1 MPPTRNRRGDRSR
14 NTRPGKPRQTGRPQ
28 DLVRRTA
35 FDVIRA
41 VETRDAYANLLLPT
55 RLRDRGLTGRD
66 AALATELTYGT
77 LRGRGL
83 YDAVLALCSDRE
95 LRRVDGPLLDV
106 LRLGAHQILATRI
119 PPHAAVG
126 TAVELARSVSGPG
139 QAKFA
144 NAVLRKVASRDLDAW
159 LAIVAP
165 ADADTTTRLSIAHS
179 HPKWIVSALRD
190 ALGSD
195 RNEIDAL
202 LAADNARPRV
212 TLIARPGRATL
223 DELYDAGAEPAPYS
237 PYAAVLPE
245 GDPAGIDAVRDGR
258 AAVQDEASQMVAL
271 ALTAVPVDGRDAR
284 WADLCA
290 GPGGKAG
297 LLSALATERD
307 ARLLAADVQPHRAG
321 LVTRAVDDRA
331 GVVVAD
337 GTAPAWR
344 PGAFDRVMVDA
355 PCTGLGALRRRP
367 EARWRRGPEAVAE
380 LGQLQRKL
388 LASALDSV
396 RPGGVVAYVTC
407 SPHLAETRVVVDDV
421 LRSRDDVERLN
432 APDVLASAAHDLTGL
447 GEGPYAQFW
456 PHRHGTDAMFL
467 ALLRRT

>member
-1 MPPTRNRRGDRSR
+1 MPPARNRRHTQNR
-14 NTRPGKPRQTGRPQ
+14 RPGGPRKTGRPQ

-41 VETRDAYANLLLPT
+41 VETRDAYANLLLPS

-77 LRGRGL
+77 LRGRGT

-95 LRRVDGPLLDV
+95 LRRIDAPLLDV

-119 PPHAAVG
+119 PPHAAVA
-126 TAVELARSVSGPG
+126 TTVELARSVSGPG

-144 NAVLRKVASRDLDAW
+144 NAVLRKVAGRDLDAW

-165 ADADTTTRLSIAHS
+165 ADADTLTRLSIAHS

-190 ALGSD
+190 AVGAA
-195 RNEIDAL
+195 EIEDL
-202 LAADNARPRV
+202 LAADNDRPRV
-212 TLIARPGRATL
+212 TLIARPGRATVQ
-223 DELYDAGAEPAPYS
+223 ELHEAGAKPAPYS
-237 PYAAVLPE
+237 PYAAILGE
-245 GDPAGIDAVRDGR
+245 GDPADITAVRDGR

-271 ALTAVPVDGRDAR
+271 ALTEAPLDGPDAR

-297 LLSALATERD
+297 LLSGLATQRD
-307 ARLLAADVQPHRAG
+307 ARLLAADIQPHRAG
-321 LVTRAVDDRA
+321 LVRRAVDDRA
-331 GVVVAD
+331 GVVAAD

-344 PGAFDRVMVDA
+344 PGSFDRVMVDA

-367 EARWRRGPEAVAE
+367 EARWRRGPESVAE
-380 LGQLQRKL
+380 LGPLQRGL
-388 LASALDSV
+388 LASALDAV

-407 SPHLAETRVVVDDV
+407 SPHIAETRVVVDDV
-421 LRSRDDVERLN
+421 LRKRDDVERLD
-432 APDVLASAAHDLTGL
+432 APSVLASVAHDLTGL
-447 GEGPYAQFW
+447 GNGPYAQFW